1 MALKQVGER
10 SPHEE
15 EIAHAKAGKH
25 ERRDHGTYCPAQ
37 LGLLEQDT

>member
-25 ERRDHGTYCPAQ
+25 ERRDHGHTETV
-37 LGLLEQDT
+37 LLSWGS